1 MSESTRPVT
10 ERTGA
15 GKAQAP
21 LLEMRDITKI
31 FPGVVAL
38 SHVNLTIQQ
47 GEIHLLLGENGAGK
61 STMIKTIIG
70 INKPEGGEMFWLGRP
85 AKLHSIQD
93 AYDLGIAVI
102 YQELSNIPCLSVVEN
117 MYLGFEKR
125 KGGFIDWKEQKRCAR
140 KALER
145 VGLADLDVDTP
156 MEKLGMGQRQ
166 LVEIARAIDRNA
178 KLLIMDEPT
187 SSLSRKEIDFLLDLM
202 QELNQK
208 DGVSILFITH
218 KLDEAKKVGHKV
230 TVLKNGQNSGPTIDV
245 AGVTEDQI
253 IKMMVGRSL
262 EEKFPKR
269 DVPIGGEVFRCEGL
283 SAEKFDNIGFSVRKG
298 EMLGVFGLVGAGRT
312 ETMRAIFGADPLA
325 DGHIYIDGQ
334 EVRIKNPQDA
344 IKKGVVLI
352 TENRKE
358 EGLILIHDVIEN
370 GTIVTMRQFK
380 NRFGLISNKKR
391 RDMVEK
397 YGNYLNLRPMQ
408 PDKLSV
414 NFSGGNQQK
423 IVILKWL
430 LSGAKVFI
438 FDEPTK
444 GVDVGAKVEIYNIMN
459 SLLEDGASII
469 MVSSEMEEILGM
481 SDRVMVMYEGR
492 QTGIVANDGSVGQ
505 EEILTLATG
514 GKLE

>member
-1 MSESTRPVT
+1 MSESRKIAPHEARVS
-10 ERTGA
+10 EV
-15 GKAQAP
+15 QIP

-31 FPGVVAL
+31 FPGIVAL
-38 SHVNLTIQQ
+38 DQVNLTIHS

-70 INKPEGGEMFWLGRP
+70 INKPEGGETRWCGQP
-85 AKLHSIQD
+85 VSISSIQD

-102 YQELSNIPCLSVVEN
+102 YQELSNIPCLSVIEN
-117 MYLGFEKR
+117 MYLGCEKH
-125 KGGFIDWKEQKRCAR
+125 KHGLINWKEQRRCAK

-145 VGLADLDVDTP
+145 VGLCGIDVDMP
-156 MEKLGMGQRQ
+156 MANLGMGQRQ

-187 SSLSRKEIDFLLDLM
+187 SSLSRTEIDFLMNLM
-202 QELNQK
+202 LELNEQ

-218 KLDEAKKVGHKV
+218 KLDEAKRVGHRV
-230 TVLKNGQNSGPTIDV
+230 TVLKNGQNSGSTIDV
-245 AGVTEDQI
+245 ADVTEDQI
-253 IKMMVGRSL
+253 IRMMVGRSL
-262 EEKFPKR
+262 EEKFPGR
-269 DVPIGGEVFRCEGL
+269 DVLIGEEVFRCEGL
-283 SAEKFDNIGFSVRKG
+283 SAEKFDNISFSVRSG

-312 ETMRAIFGADPLA
+312 ETMRAIFGADRMA
-325 DGHIYIDGQ
+325 DGRMFLQGEEIH
-334 EVRIKNPQDA
+334 IKNPRDA
-344 IKKGVVLI
+344 IQKGVVLI

-358 EGLILIHDVIEN
+358 EGLVLIHDVIEN
-370 GTIVTMRQFK
+370 GTLVTLDQFRG
-380 NRFGLISNKKR
+380 RFGLIDNKKR
-391 RDMVEK
+391 RDMIEK
-397 YGNYLNLRPMQ
+397 YGNDLNLRPLQ

-423 IVILKWL
+423 IVIMKWL

-459 SLLEDGASII
+459 DLLRKGASII

-481 SDRVMVMYEGR
+481 SDRIMVMYEGR
-492 QTGIVANDGSVGQ
+492 QAGIVDNDGSVGQ

-514 GKLE
+514 GKL

>member
-1 MSESTRPVT
+1 MSESKRPAQAQA
-10 ERTGA
+10 GA
-15 GKAQAP
+15 GNAQVP

-38 SHVNLTIQQ
+38 SHVNLTIHQ

-70 INKPEGGEMFWLGRP
+70 INKPEGGEMLWLGQP
-85 AKLHSIQD
+85 VKLRSIQD

-117 MYLGFEKR
+117 MYIGCEKR
-125 KGGFIDWKEQKRCAR
+125 KGGLIDWKEQKRCAK

-145 VGLADLDVDTP
+145 VGLADIDLDMP

-202 QELNQK
+202 IELNQK

-230 TVLKNGQNSGPTIDV
+230 TVIRNGQNSGKTLDV
-245 AGVTEDQI
+245 ADVTEDQI

-262 EEKFPKR
+262 EEKFPSR
-269 DVPIGGEVFRCEGL
+269 DVPIGEEIFRCEGL
-283 SAEKFDNIGFSVRKG
+283 SAEKFDDISFSVRKG

-325 DGHIYIDGQ
+325 EGKIYIEGQ
-334 EVRIKNPQDA
+334 EVQIKNARDA

-352 TENRKE
+352 TENRKD
-358 EGLILIHDVIEN
+358 EGLILIHDVVEN
-370 GTIVTMRQFK
+370 GTVVTMKQFRNK
-380 NRFGLISNKKR
+380 FGLIDNKKR
-391 RDMVEK
+391 RKMVEE

-408 PDKLSV
+408 PEKQAV

-459 SLLEDGASII
+459 QLLADGAAII

-481 SDRVMVMYEGR
+481 SDRVMIMYEGK
-492 QTGIVANDGSVGQ
+492 QTGIVPNDGNYGQ

>member
-38 SHVNLTIQQ
+38 SHVNLTIHQ

-70 INKPEGGEMFWLGRP
+70 LNKPEGGEMFWLGRP

-125 KGGFIDWKEQKRCAR
+125 KRGFIDWKEQKRCAR

-380 NRFGLISNKKR
+380 NKFGLISNKKR
-391 RDMVEK
+391 REMVEK

-481 SDRVMVMYEGR
+481 SDRILTVAGGEI
-492 QTGIVANDGSVGQ
+492 TGEFDVKDATQ
-505 EEILTLATG
+505 EILMRAAVG
-514 GKLE
+514 RG